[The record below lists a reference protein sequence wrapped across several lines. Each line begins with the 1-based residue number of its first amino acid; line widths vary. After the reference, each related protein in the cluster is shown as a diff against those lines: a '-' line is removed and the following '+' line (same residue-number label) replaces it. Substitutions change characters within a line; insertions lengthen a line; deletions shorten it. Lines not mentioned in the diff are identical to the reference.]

1 MTQHLGELAAALV
14 DGELDHDARD
24 RALAHIAL
32 CTECREEV
40 EAQRRLKEKVA
51 RLPAPPI
58 PQRLTEALEAVP
70 VTANR
75 RQLHRAHIF
84 RRARHWTPQHHGVAR
99 RVSTGVST
107 AVAAGIA
114 VAIVI
119 GGPRSSGPTVQPPV
133 QRFTVEHV
141 VTTGEVPLT
150 DSVVGAA
157 VSFMQPSP
165 TPTP

>member
-32 CTECREEV
+32 CAQCREEV
-40 EAQRRLKEKVA
+40 EAQRRLKGMIA
-51 RLPAPPI
+51 RLPSPPI
-58 PQRLTEALEAVP
+58 PQRLTQALQAVP
-70 VTANR
+70 ATADPR
-75 RQLHRAHIF
+75 SLHHVNVL
-84 RRARHWTPQHHGVAR
+84 RRARRRTPQHHGVVR
-99 RVSTGVST
+99 RVSTGIST

-119 GGPRSSGPTVQPPV
+119 GGPQRSGPTVQPPV
-133 QRFTVEHV
+133 ERFTVEHV
-141 VTTGEVPLT
+141 ATTGEVPLT

-157 VSFMQPSP
+157 VSFTQPSPSP
-165 TPTP
+165 TP